1 MTKYDKTKS
10 STGLFQTYCWV
21 NSKSPATLSPII
33 KPMKYIFS
41 APYIPST
48 PPLSGTTSKQDTT
61 EGLDDGS
68 FLPIKYFLNYG
79 LYFF

>member
-1 MTKYDKTKS
+1 
-10 STGLFQTYCWV
+10 
-21 NSKSPATLSPII
+21 
-33 KPMKYIFS
+33 MKYIFS